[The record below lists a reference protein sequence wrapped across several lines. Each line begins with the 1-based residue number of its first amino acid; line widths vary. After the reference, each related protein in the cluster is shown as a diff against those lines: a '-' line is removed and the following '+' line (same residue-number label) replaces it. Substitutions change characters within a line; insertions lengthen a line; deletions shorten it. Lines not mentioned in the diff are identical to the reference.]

1 MNIGSSRESS
11 QAPIRLPA
19 ACRRRG
25 GVAGLGL
32 ACALAGC
39 TSPPNQP
46 TPPVAAQP
54 EAPAAE
60 NLPSYRLQVGD
71 VIDVHFQV
79 NSELNEEVTVRP
91 DGMISTSVAT
101 EIPVYDHTVP
111 EATQLIRTAYQAQ
124 HVTAVPNLIVRS
136 FSPTR
141 IYVGGEVVNPGEF
154 LNVGP
159 DLTVSQAIARA
170 GGIKNSADF
179 HDVLVLRHG
188 AGTKPTVYSVDYY
201 EATQGGR
208 ADLDSRLAPFDVVFV
223 PRTGVAQVYVQ
234 FQQYIQQFM
243 PNSLDVTVPV
253 SSTGLVH

>member
-1 MNIGSSRESS
+1 MNIGPSRNARP
-11 QAPIRLPA
+11 QIRRPL
-19 ACRRRG
+19 ACCRWS
-25 GVAGLGL
+25 GVAGLSL

-46 TPPVAAQP
+46 PPPEAAQP

-79 NSELNEEVTVRP
+79 NPELNEEVTVRP
-91 DGMISTSVAT
+91 DGMISTSVAS

-111 EATQLIRTAYQAQ
+111 EATQLIRTAYTTQ

-141 IYVGGEVVNPGEF
+141 IYVGGEVANPGEF

-159 DLTVSQAIARA
+159 DLTISQAIARA

-201 EATQGGR
+201 AATQGGH
-208 ADLDSRLAPFDVVFV
+208 AELDSRLAPFDVVFV

-234 FQQYIQQFM
+234 FQQYLQQFM
-243 PNSLDVTVPV
+243 PNSLNISVPI
-253 SSTGLVH
+253 SSTGLVN